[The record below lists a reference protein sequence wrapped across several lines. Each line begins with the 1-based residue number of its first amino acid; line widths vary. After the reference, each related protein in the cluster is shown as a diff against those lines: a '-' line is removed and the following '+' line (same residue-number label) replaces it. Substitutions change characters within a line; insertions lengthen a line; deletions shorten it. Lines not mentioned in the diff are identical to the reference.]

1 MEVCT
6 PHFTSYVYKKLL
18 VACHG
23 VFKKKLNLPRWASNS
38 TLFVSHNVPS
48 FQEVIRRNA
57 YSFYTRV
64 AVCINIL
71 VAYVINNIYSEDS
84 TLQKR
89 CHYLLHWNTVVFCFL
104 ILLFERNF
112 TVSFFSLF
120 FLFMLLASKW
130 SKWHVSINNR
140 IENRFCRLPNICN

>member
-1 MEVCT
+1 MDSLRQCRSVSAKGNNLIHDFHKCTVLIKALLFKMFCGSLYTAFHIVCIQKT
-6 PHFTSYVYKKLL
+6 FSCLSW
-18 VACHG
+18 C
-23 VFKKKLNLPRWASNS
+23 FKKKKKLSRWASNS

-89 CHYLLHWNTVVFCFL
+89 CHYLLH
-104 ILLFERNF
+104 
-112 TVSFFSLF
+112 
-120 FLFMLLASKW
+120 
-130 SKWHVSINNR
+130 
-140 IENRFCRLPNICN
+140 